1 MSIDGLSLIPLVAE
15 LNGKLAG
22 GRIDKIFQPDK
33 LTLIIWI
40 RQPGVT
46 YKLLISA
53 QAGRQRIHLTEEVP
67 DNPAAPPV
75 FCMLLRKHLA
85 DGRISEICQVDSDR
99 IVIINIDVIVEQGMI
114 ATKQLIIE
122 LMGKHSNIIFVYQ
135 EIILDAIRRVS
146 AHMSRQRQVLP
157 GRNFSLP
164 PAQGRLNL
172 ISDDATC
179 IAMQTAGTS
188 GSLAKALMANVAG
201 MGPVTAREILW
212 RSGLPTDITTDR
224 LDAADTQ
231 SLAAIMTEI
240 GKSLSAT
247 SAEPTVA
254 VHPPDKLAGVAA
266 FQLEHL
272 QQAEQKRFSTMTE
285 AVAYADSLQDNR
297 QIPLLQELAK
307 TVSTEINRLV
317 KKHAILTEELDEALG
332 SELLRRQADTL
343 MIHLY
348 AIPDR
353 VETVDLPDLFAHDQ
367 PGILTIP
374 LNPRLSP
381 LANAQQYYA
390 AYNKLQRRQQQTSLQ
405 LAECSRELA
414 YLESVSLHLAHDLSA
429 QEAEEIRA
437 ELISSGYL
445 PRLKRPR
452 TAVAANSQPWETC
465 VQGVPILAGRNNL
478 QNDRLTFKTGHPDD
492 IWLHTKDI
500 PGSHVIIRCGQSAPD
515 ETVLAAAAQIAAWLS
530 KARLSA
536 NVPVDYTRRRHVKK
550 PSGAKPGYVI
560 YDKQQTLYITPD
572 EELVKNLLRI

>member
-40 RQPGVT
+40 RQPGAT

-85 DGRISEICQVDSDR
+85 DGRISEICQVGSDR
-99 IVIINIDVIVEQGMI
+99 IVIIDIDVIVEQGMI

-164 PAQGRLNL
+164 PCQGRLNL
-172 ISDDATC
+172 INDDANF
-179 IAMQTAGTS
+179 IAKQTAGTS
-188 GSLAKALMANVAG
+188 GLLAKVLMANVAG
-201 MGPVTAREILW
+201 MGPVSVKEVLSRA
-212 RSGLPTDITTDR
+212 GLPPDITTDS
-224 LDAADTQ
+224 LDAADIQ
-231 SLAAIMTEI
+231 SLASAITEI
-240 GKSLSAT
+240 GKYLSVT
-247 SAEPTVA
+247 SAEPTVT
-254 VHPPDKLAGVAA
+254 VLPPDKLAGIAA
-266 FQLEHL
+266 FRLEHL
-272 QQAEQKRFSTMTE
+272 QQGEQKRFSTMSE
-285 AVAYADSLQDNR
+285 ATAYADSLQASR
-297 QIPLLQELAK
+297 QIPLLQELGK

-317 KKHAILTEELDEALG
+317 KKHAILTEELEEALV

-348 AIPDR
+348 AIPDGA
-353 VETVDLPDLFAHDQ
+353 ETVDLPDLFAHDP

-381 LANAQQYYA
+381 VANAQQYYA
-390 AYNKLQRRQQQTSLQ
+390 TYNKLQRRQQQTSLQ

-414 YLESVSLHLAHDLSA
+414 YLESVALHLAHNLST

-445 PRLKRPR
+445 PRPNRPR
-452 TAVAANSQPWETC
+452 ATASATQPWETC

-500 PGSHVIIRCGQSAPD
+500 PGSHVIIRCGTSAPD

-536 NVPVDYTRRRHVKK
+536 NVPVDYTRRRYVKK

-560 YDKQQTLYITPD
+560 YEKQQTLYITPD
-572 EELVKNLLRI
+572 EKLVKDLLRI

>member
-33 LTLIIWI
+33 LTLIMWV

-46 YKLLISA
+46 YKLLVSA

-85 DGRISEICQVDSDR
+85 DGRISEIRQVDSDR
-99 IVIINIDVIVEQGMI
+99 IVMIDIDVIVEQGMI
-114 ATKQLIIE
+114 ATKQLVIE

-146 AHMSRQRQVLP
+146 SHMSRQRQVLP

-179 IAMQTAGTS
+179 IAMQTTGTS

-212 RSGLPTDITTDR
+212 RAALPPDITTDR
-224 LDAADTQ
+224 LDAADIQ
-231 SLAAIMTEI
+231 SLAAVIAEI
-240 GKSLSAT
+240 GKYLSLA
-247 SAEPTVA
+247 SAEPTV
-254 VHPPDKLAGVAA
+254 VILPVDKLAGIAA
-266 FQLEHL
+266 FRLEHL
-272 QQAEQKRFSTMTE
+272 QQGEQKSFSTMTE
-285 AVAYADSLQDNR
+285 AAAFADSLQGNR
-297 QIPLLQELAK
+297 QIPLLQELTK
-307 TVSTEINRLV
+307 TVTTEINRLV
-317 KKHAILTEELDEALG
+317 KKHALLTEELEEALG

-348 AIPDR
+348 AIPDGA
-353 VETVDLPDLFAHDQ
+353 ETVDLPDLFTHDQ

-381 LANAQQYYA
+381 LSNAQQYYA

-414 YLESVSLHLAHDLSA
+414 YLESVAINLAHNLSH
-429 QEAEEIRA
+429 QEAEEIRT

-452 TAVAANSQPWETC
+452 AAAAANSKPWETC
-465 VQGVPILAGRNNL
+465 VQGLLILAGRNNL

-500 PGSHVIIRCGQSAPD
+500 PGSHVIIRCGPTAPD
-515 ETVLAAAAQIAAWLS
+515 ETVLAAAAQMAAWLS

-536 NVPVDYTRRRHVKK
+536 NVPVDYTRRRYVKK

-560 YDKQQTLYITPD
+560 YEKQQTIYITPD
-572 EELVKNLLRI
+572 EELVKDLLRK